1 MGKLEIEETEIEVE
15 ERGKKVKKNVKRFWV
30 VVGQKLYL
38 YSDKKE
44 AILGLKE
51 ILPKQSDATLAEISY
66 AEQEGK
72 GTFNVEG
79 VSWKEIALGWL
90 PEEKE
95 A

>member
-1 MGKLEIEETEIEVE
+1 MEKLELEE
-15 ERGKKVKKNVKRFWV
+15 KKFWV
-30 VVGQKLYL
+30 LVGEKLCL

-51 ILPKQSDATLAEISY
+51 ILPKQSDATIAEISY
-66 AEQEGK
+66 TEKGGK

-90 PEEKE
+90 PKEK
-95 A
+95 